1 MSVRPCALGSFVL
14 AFLLVAGSTGV
25 AEAHPSGLRA
35 GDPWW
40 WAWNLDWL
48 VLLNLAV
55 MAGLYAYGL
64 RTMWRRTGV
73 GHGVSVWRVLAFAG
87 ALLAI
92 AIALLSPVDAL
103 SDDLS
108 WVHMLQHLILMA
120 VAAPLLVLGYP
131 ELVLLWVLPPRA
143 RRALGCWP
151 QRNSVVGALWR
162 GSWNPLLIWSV
173 HALAIWVWH
182 VPVLYELA
190 LNDPLVHDIEHLT
203 FFLAAVLFWRVAI
216 DPRSNLR
223 LNPGLGVLYLFTTTL
238 HASALGA
245 LMTLSPR
252 PWYPIYIGRT
262 EVWNLTPMEDQ
273 QLAGLI
279 MWMPGCTVYALAAA
293 VMVGLWLRRMESFGE
308 RLPSSA
314 AVSPRVPTLRRS

>member
-1 MSVRPCALGSFVL
+1 MRVRPSSLGSFVL
-14 AFLLVAGSTGV
+14 AFVLVAGWTGV

-40 WAWNLDWL
+40 WAWNFDWL

-55 MAGLYAYGL
+55 MAGLYGYAL
-64 RTMWRRTGV
+64 RKMWRRTGA

-131 ELVLLWVLPPRA
+131 EFVLLWVLPPRA

-151 QRNSVVGALWR
+151 QRSAVFGALWR
-162 GSWNPLLIWSV
+162 ASWNPLWIWSV

-190 LNDPLVHDIEHLT
+190 LTDPLVHDIEHLT

-216 DPRSNLR
+216 DPRSSLR
-223 LNPGLGVLYLFTTTL
+223 VNPGLGVLYLFTTTL

-293 VMVGLWLRRMESFGE
+293 VMVGLWLRRMESLGE
-308 RLPSSA
+308 KRPSIA
-314 AVSPRVPTLRRS
+314 AGSPRVPTLRRT

>member
-1 MSVRPCALGSFVL
+1 
-14 AFLLVAGSTGV
+14 
-25 AEAHPSGLRA
+25 
-35 GDPWW
+35 
-40 WAWNLDWL
+40 
-48 VLLNLAV
+48 
-55 MAGLYAYGL
+55 MAGLYGYGL
-64 RTMWRRTGV
+64 HKMWRRTGA

-131 ELVLLWVLPPRA
+131 EFVLLWVLPPRA

-151 QRNSVVGALWR
+151 QRSAVVGVLWR
-162 GSWNPLLIWSV
+162 VSWNPLWIWSV

-223 LNPGLGVLYLFTTTL
+223 LNPGLAISRGKTTARTL
-238 HASALGA
+238 PI
-245 LMTLSPR
+245 TQSPR
-252 PWYPIYIGRT
+252 EIFHGQNAHKSVLHEVCDWLKPSGRVRST
-262 EVWNLTPMEDQ
+262 ARSMYFTCRPRR
-273 QLAGLI
+273 
-279 MWMPGCTVYALAAA
+279 CT
-293 VMVGLWLRRMESFGE
+293 
-308 RLPSSA
+308 
-314 AVSPRVPTLRRS
+314 

>member
-1 MSVRPCALGSFVL
+1 VMKLRPCSPGSFAL
-14 AFLLVAGSTGV
+14 ALLLVAGTTGV

-40 WAWNLDWL
+40 RAWNADWL
-48 VLLNLAV
+48 ILLNLAI
-55 MAGLYAYGL
+55 MAGLYGYGL
-64 RTMWRRTGV
+64 RKMWRRAGAGRGV
-73 GHGVSVWRVLAFAG
+73 KPWRALAFAG
-87 ALLAI
+87 SLLAI
-92 AIALLSPVDAL
+92 LVALLSPIDTL

-120 VAAPLLVLGYP
+120 VAAPLLVIGYP

-143 RRALGCWP
+143 RRAVGRWP
-151 QRNSVVGALWR
+151 QRNTVVGALWR
-162 GSWNPLLIWSV
+162 ASWNPLLIWSV
-173 HALAIWVWH
+173 HALAVWVWH

-190 LNDPLVHDIEHLT
+190 LVDPLIHDVEHLT

-216 DPRSNLR
+216 DPRSSLR
-223 LNPGLGVLYLFTTTL
+223 LNPGLGVLYLFTTSL

-245 LMTLSPR
+245 LMALSPR

-262 EVWNLTPMEDQ
+262 EVWNLTPMQDQ

-293 VMVGLWLRRMESFGE
+293 VLLGLWLQSMESS
-308 RLPSSA
+308 RAALPSPRSA
-314 AVSPRVPTLRRS
+314 PLPVP